1 MKLVALGSL
10 SLDAPHMDA
19 IASLRLGVMV
29 LASNKWN
36 AKQYLIQKRDMVF
49 ASILNASQ

>member
-1 MKLVALGSL
+1 MMLVALVSL
-10 SLDAPHMDA
+10 FLDVSHMDA

-49 ASILNASQ
+49 ASILNALQ